1 MAEVEDVEL
10 PASEVVELELS
21 LEDFAGVS
29 VADSEDDLDSLVDLV
44 SELSLPELLLFS
56 TGGLGRP

>member
-44 SELSLPELLLFS
+44 SELSLLELLLFS
-56 TGGLGRP
+56 

>member
-29 VADSEDDLDSLVDLV
+29 VADSEDDLDSLADLV
-44 SELSLPELLLFS
+44 SVLSLPELLLFS